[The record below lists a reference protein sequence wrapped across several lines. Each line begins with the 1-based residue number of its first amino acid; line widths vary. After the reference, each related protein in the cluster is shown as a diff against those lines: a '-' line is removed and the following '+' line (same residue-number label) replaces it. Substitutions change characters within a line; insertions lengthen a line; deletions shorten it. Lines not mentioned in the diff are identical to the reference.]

1 MTSSR
6 SKLLRATALSTA
18 LCGLLLA
25 PAIASAQQADPAG
38 VGAPL
43 WGPHLEV
50 GGKAGTTGRS
60 STGETTLFVPL
71 FQTFDRLIYTDIRG
85 TFGASGSQE
94 VNAGLGIR
102 QIIDNRWIVGAY
114 GFLDY
119 RRSQYNN
126 HFLQVTLGAELMT
139 EHFNLRANAYLPVGE
154 TTHQLASHDTARVGA
169 ASITVRGGE
178 ERAMR
183 GLDIEAGAL
192 TGLSLLGNGRDEFW
206 VHGGGYAFWEDKAE
220 TVWGPR
226 VRAEYRMND
235 VLFEGSRVSL
245 LAEYQYD
252 NPRGSQGF
260 FGARLRLPLQRA
272 IGGEERGTRLT
283 ALQRRM
289 TETVVRD
296 VDVVTQAGA
305 FGAEVTGVDARTGA
319 TLDNLVVIDPA
330 TGDVGQAIGTAAPG
344 QQVFVNGNGTVIEI
358 DDTITLAANQRVAG
372 AFDVRN
378 PLTGRTLRVGDTR
391 LHGSDATR
399 DLFAMADDTTLSGFA
414 LSGGRTAVASDGA
427 NRVTLTDLRISNVAG
442 TGINF
447 QNGSGLTVARVD
459 LSEIAF
465 DTADGFSNFSPEDT
479 EVGVGIRLNRASHVT
494 VEDVT
499 ADRVGMGI
507 FANVSQDLTF
517 ANVDISNTAK
527 EGLVFHYVHR
537 ADLDAVDIAQTTAD
551 GAAFVASGEIGYRN
565 SVLTGIGAL
574 PSLGVR
580 SGINISSFSGDW
592 SIIVGSESNHGYDF
606 SNLTI
611 DGATNSG
618 MMIMGIRDSS
628 FTDISISNVDII
640 GIQLM
645 QMLNPSDALRFDNI
659 GIDQAGRAGFWLM
672 GDFENLNGSVSV
684 TGTPEACGRSPF
696 MPASLTQS
704 PGSAFVVNGAEIT
717 NANVTSACAP
727 VNNY

>member
-1 MTSSR
+1 M
-6 SKLLRATALSTA
+6 RATALCTA
-18 LCGLLLA
+18 LCGSLLSA
-25 PAIASAQQADPAG
+25 MPAGAQQAATPLPE
-38 VGAPL
+38 APL
-43 WGPHLEV
+43 WGPHLEI
-50 GGKAGTTGRS
+50 GGKAGTKGSS

-85 TFGASGSQE
+85 TFGAAGSQE

-102 QIIDNRWIVGAY
+102 QIIDNRWIVGTY

-119 RRSQYNN
+119 RRSHYNN
-126 HFLQVTLGAELMT
+126 HFLQMTLGAELMT
-139 EHFNLRANAYLPVGE
+139 ERFNLRANAYLPVGK
-154 TTHQLASHDTARVGA
+154 TRHQLASHDTARVGP

-178 ERAMR
+178 ERALR
-183 GLDIEAGAL
+183 GLDLEAGAL

-235 VLFEGSRVSL
+235 VLVEGSRVSL

-252 NPRGSQGF
+252 SPRGSQGF
-260 FGARLRLPLQRA
+260 FGARLRLPLQRV
-272 IGGEERGTRLT
+272 IGREESGTRLT

-319 TLDNLVVIDPA
+319 ALDNLVVIDPA
-330 TGDVGQAIGTAAPG
+330 TGDIGQAIGAAAPG
-344 QQVFVNGNGTVIEI
+344 QQVFVNGTGAVIEI
-358 DDTITLAANQRVAG
+358 DDTISLAANQRVAG

-378 PLTGRTLRVGDTR
+378 PLTGRILRVGDTR

-399 DLFAMADDTTLSGFA
+399 DLFQMADDTALSGFS
-414 LSGGRTAVASDGA
+414 LSGGRHAITSNGAS
-427 NRVTLTDLRISNVAG
+427 RVSLTDLSISNVAG
-442 TGINF
+442 AGINF
-447 QNGSGLTVARVD
+447 ENGSHLTIARLA

-465 DTADGFSNFSPEDT
+465 DTAHGFSNFSPT
-479 EVGVGIRLNRASHVT
+479 ATVRGVGIRLNRANGVA

-507 FANVSQDLTF
+507 FANVSQDLAF
-517 ANVDISNTAK
+517 RNVSISNTAK

-537 ADLDAVDIAQTTAD
+537 ADLDKVDIAQTTAD
-551 GAAFVASGEIGYRN
+551 GAAFVASGEIAYRN
-565 SVLTGIGAL
+565 SVLTGLGAL

-580 SGINISSFSGDW
+580 SGVNISSFSGDW
-592 SIIVGSESNHGYDF
+592 SIIVGSESNHGYRF
-606 SNLTI
+606 ENLTI

-628 FTDISISNVDII
+628 FTNIDIANVDMI

-645 QMLNPSDALRFDNI
+645 QMLNPSDALTFETVA
-659 GIDQAGRAGFWLM
+659 IDRAGRAGFWLM
-672 GDFENLNGSVSV
+672 GDFAALNGNVTV
-684 TGTPEACGRSPF
+684 TGTAEACGRSPF
-696 MPASLTQS
+696 MPTSLVQS
-704 PGSAFVVNGAEIT
+704 GGAALVINGAEIT
-717 NANVTSACAP
+717 NADVMSACAP